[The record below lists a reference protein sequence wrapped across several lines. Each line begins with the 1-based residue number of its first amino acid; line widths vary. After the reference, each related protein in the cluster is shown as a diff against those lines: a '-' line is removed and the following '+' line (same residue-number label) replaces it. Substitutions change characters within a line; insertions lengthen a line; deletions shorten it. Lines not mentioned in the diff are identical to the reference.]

1 MSFLKIV
8 RGQEQASELLG
19 RSMMKGRL
27 AHAYLLGGPPGVGK
41 FTTAIELAAAW
52 MCSVSDSGYCGTCN
66 DCARV
71 FRFQHPD
78 VRLMIPQLEKTKPED
93 IAALIQ
99 ARVDDGISPLRVP
112 GNSIIK
118 IDQIR
123 EMERRLSR
131 KAFENKGHIEII
143 VDADRMGVEAANA
156 LLKTLEEPPDDTVI
170 ILISSAWSA
179 LLPTVRSRAHMI
191 RFRRLD
197 ENLIKDILMSRTGMK
212 REAAAEIAVASDGR
226 PGLALLHSTDSVS
239 SSREYDPLSVLQ
251 GIVDKTNASHVIS
264 IAADVSRKL
273 RREGSLEFTMEMQSI
288 LLDLRRKALGLK
300 PLAHTEQ
307 YLDGINMNDDEAE
320 ALLFIFQTARS
331 RLRGNG
337 NAQIVLTAAF
347 LGSWEVIKATG
358 KDSVS

>member
-1 MSFLKIV
+1 MSFLKKV
-8 RGQEQASELLG
+8 KGQEQAAERLG
-19 RSMMKGRL
+19 RSMLKGRL
-27 AHAYLLGGPPGVGK
+27 AHAYLFGGPSGVGK
-41 FTTAIELAAAW
+41 LTTALELAAAW

-93 IAALIQ
+93 IASLMQ
-99 ARVDDGISPLRVP
+99 ARVDDGISPVRIP
-112 GNSIIK
+112 GNSTIK

-123 EMERRLSR
+123 SMERRLSR
-131 KAFENKGHIEII
+131 KSFENKGHIEII

-179 LLPTVRSRAHMI
+179 LLPTVRSRAHMV

-197 ENLIKDILMSRTGMK
+197 ENLIVDILMSRTGMN
-212 REAAAEIAVASDGR
+212 RELAAEIAVASDGR
-226 PGLALLHSTDSVS
+226 PGMAFMHSNDSVS
-239 SSREYDPLSVLQ
+239 LLMEYDPLKVLQ
-251 GIVDKTNASHVIS
+251 EIVDKTMASQVILM
-264 IAADVSRKL
+264 AADVSRKL

-288 LLDLRRKALGLK
+288 LLDLRRKSMGLK
-300 PLAHTEQ
+300 ALAHTEQ
-307 YLDGINMNDDEAE
+307 YLDGIDMNDDEAE
-320 ALLFIFQTARS
+320 GLLSIFQTARS

-337 NAQIVLTAAF
+337 NPQIVLTAAF
-347 LGSWEVIKATG
+347 LGSWEVIKAAG